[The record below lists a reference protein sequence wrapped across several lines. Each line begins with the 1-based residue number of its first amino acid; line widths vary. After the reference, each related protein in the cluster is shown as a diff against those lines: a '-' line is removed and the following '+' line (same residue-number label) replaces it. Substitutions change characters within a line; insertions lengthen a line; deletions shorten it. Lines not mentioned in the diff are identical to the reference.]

1 MRIYICIME
10 GTYLASPLNKA
21 DYRRNKMG
29 TRMLREMIVLQE
41 QEKTTAG
48 EGNPALSLWI
58 HEHDTHILTFD
69 NSNERAAPE
78 QEESAL
84 AAYEQAIELAPRE
97 ATLHYHK
104 GQILEQLG
112 RLAEAE
118 SAYEEARSLGHNGLR
133 EDDLVKTLNVL

>member
-1 MRIYICIME
+1 
-10 GTYLASPLNKA
+10 
-21 DYRRNKMG
+21 
-29 TRMLREMIVLQE
+29 MIVLQE
-41 QEKTTAG
+41 QEKITAG

-58 HEHDTHILTFD
+58 HEHYTRISTFD
-69 NSNERAAPE
+69 NSNGHAAPE

-84 AAYEQAIELAPRE
+84 VAYEQAIELAPRE

-112 RLAEAE
+112 RVTEAE

-133 EDDLVKTLNVL
+133 EENLVRY